1 MHPTALFAPPPR
13 SRDPLAYSAGDA
25 TVIASHG
32 CITPAS
38 LLALQRLAAV
48 ALDGGCT
55 RLVFDLYEVNGVDPD
70 ALGLLRAAFRDIR
83 LRGATLALVG
93 VRPSLTLALREL
105 DSEDVSIFSNVR
117 DALATARSE
126 AHG

>member
-1 MHPTALFAPPPR
+1 MHPTAPSATPPR

-25 TVIASHG
+25 TVIAAHG
-32 CITPAS
+32 RITPTS
-38 LLALQRLAAV
+38 LLGLERLAAA

-93 VRPSLTLALREL
+93 ARPSLILALREL
-105 DSEDVSIFSNVR
+105 DSGDISIYANVR
-117 DALATARSE
+117 AALATARSE
-126 AHG
+126 AHR